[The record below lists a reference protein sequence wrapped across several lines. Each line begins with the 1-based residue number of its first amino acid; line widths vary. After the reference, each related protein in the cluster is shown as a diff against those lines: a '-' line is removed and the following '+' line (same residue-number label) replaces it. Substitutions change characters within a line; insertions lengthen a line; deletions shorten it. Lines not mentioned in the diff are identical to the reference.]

1 MGLMLPGWLTPL
13 LNALGGIK
21 WPEGDETKT
30 FTNGQKWMEY
40 CSQVEQCIGKI
51 ESVVN
56 NVLQNNQGP
65 AMESFARDFRA
76 AQGVLDVVKKIAQAG
91 NVLGGIMMVVGAV
104 MIAIKGVFIVNLVAT
119 MAQIT
124 AALAAAVPTFGA
136 SLSWIPIAK
145 QICTMLLQEALGMAV
160 QKVMA
165 GD

>member
-1 MGLMLPGWLTPL
+1 
-13 LNALGGIK
+13 
-21 WPEGDETKT
+21 
-30 FTNGQKWMEY
+30 
-40 CSQVEQCIGKI
+40 
-51 ESVVN
+51 
-56 NVLQNNQGP
+56 
-65 AMESFARDFRA
+65 
-76 AQGVLDVVKKIAQAG
+76 
-91 NVLGGIMMVVGAV
+91 
-104 MIAIKGVFIVNLVAT
+104 MIALKGVFIVNLVAT